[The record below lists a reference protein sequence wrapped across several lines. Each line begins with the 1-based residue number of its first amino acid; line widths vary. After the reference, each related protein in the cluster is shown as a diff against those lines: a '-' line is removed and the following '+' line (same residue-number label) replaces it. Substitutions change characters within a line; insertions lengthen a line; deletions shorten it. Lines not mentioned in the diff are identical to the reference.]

1 MEWSLYFYN
10 PMAATYLI
18 YNGERYPSNAL
29 LISPENRSFRYGDG
43 FFETMKMINGNIVLE
58 ALHMERLFHSLQLMQ
73 FDKPDYFK
81 PAYIQEQI
89 QTLTLQNNHQSL
101 ARVRLMVFRG
111 NGSLYDIADN
121 QPNYL
126 IESWSLNEF
135 PLYGEKGLIVDIY
148 KEGRK
153 MADAFSIIKS
163 NNYLPYAMAA
173 RWSKKMGLDDALL
186 MNNDERIVEATT
198 ANVFI
203 VKDGV
208 VQTPPL
214 SEGCIAGVVR
224 RYLLGFM
231 KERNWMCA
239 EKPLTPEEVLNADE
253 VFITNAG
260 FYIRWI
266 AQCGDKM
273 YSNALSKKLFEEA
286 ITPLLDACM

>member
-1 MEWSLYFYN
+1 MEGALYFYN
-10 PMAATYLI
+10 RMAAPYLI
-18 YNGERYPSNAL
+18 YNGERYSSGAL
-29 LISPENRSFRYGDG
+29 LISPENRSFRYGNG

-58 ALHMERLFHSLQLMQ
+58 ALHMQRLFQSLQVMQ
-73 FDKPDYFK
+73 FCKPNYFT

-89 QTLTLQNNHQSL
+89 QTLTLQNDHQSL

-111 NGSLYDIADN
+111 NGNLYDDDN
-121 QPNYL
+121 TPNYL
-126 IESWSLNEF
+126 IESLRLYEF
-135 PLYGEKGLIVDIY
+135 PVYGEKGLVIDMY

-153 MADAFSIIKS
+153 VTDAFSVIKN

-173 RWSKKMGLDDALL
+173 RWSKKTGLDDALV
-186 MNNDERIVEATT
+186 MNNYERIVEATT

-224 RYLLGFM
+224 RYLLAFM
-231 KERNWMCA
+231 KERNWMYK
-239 EKPLTPEEVLNADE
+239 EKPLTPEEVLDADE

-260 FYIRWI
+260 FYIRWVQ
-266 AQCGDKM
+266 QCGSKI
-273 YSNALSKKLFEEA
+273 YTNALSKKLFEAA
-286 ITPLLDACM
+286 IAPLVRT